1 MTIKRKTVVYKLI
14 REDNQIYIGISV
26 NFNARLNAHR
36 KSKRFSELKIKEY
49 EILYE
54 CDTYEEA
61 ELLEEKMIKK
71 YDSFYNGLNESVNG
85 KGNHLS
91 PNFNT
96 LGHKFSEESKE
107 KMRKNNWSKR
117 GYKNG
122 MSGKNHSQETIEK
135 IKKSQTGIYRKERKI
150 SIEYINEIMNCY
162 KNNKIDFKN
171 EKHILKKL
179 VKKTHQHLIDDP
191 NTDMYSLICSN
202 GKKLTPKILYSHY
215 FAEKFNVTPSAIRK
229 IIKNDGKHAK
239 DISKNA

>member
-26 NFNARLNAHR
+26 NFNSRLNAHR

-96 LGHKFSEESKE
+96 LGYKFSEESKE
-107 KMRKNNWSKR
+107 KMRKP
-117 GYKNG
+117 KNG
-122 MSGKNHSQETIEK
+122 GSKNSQFGTTWITNGTENKK
-135 IKKSQTGIYRKERKI
+135 IKKDLDIIPEGW
-150 SIEYINEIMNCY
+150 Y
-162 KNNKIDFKN
+162 K
-171 EKHILKKL
+171 
-179 VKKTHQHLIDDP
+179 
-191 NTDMYSLICSN
+191 
-202 GKKLTPKILYSHY
+202 G
-215 FAEKFNVTPSAIRK
+215 RR
-229 IIKNDGKHAK
+229 
-239 DISKNA
+239 